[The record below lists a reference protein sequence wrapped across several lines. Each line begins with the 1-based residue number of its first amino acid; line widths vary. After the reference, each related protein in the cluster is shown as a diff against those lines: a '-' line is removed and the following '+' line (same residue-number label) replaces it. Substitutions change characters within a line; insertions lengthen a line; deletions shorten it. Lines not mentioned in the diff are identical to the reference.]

1 MSKARPTL
9 NMYRQGSGDSSY
21 SQRSSDLSLNEERE
35 HFRRDTERQA
45 LLQLE
50 KGRTKPVAFAVKT
63 NVAFDGS
70 LDDDSPVHGY
80 AVSFSMGDY
89 LHVMERYDQNWWI
102 GRKVQIGCDIGFIP
116 SPAKL
121 ETLRIQLAQIKNAPR
136 NATKP
141 SSTAN
146 LAKFLPKKNDNNS
159 NSPTSNNVGT
169 GSDEENQ
176 DNLDDGPRSKLPEN
190 ETNPPTVQASL
201 IEQERK
207 KKGFLGK
214 KVEQIPPYDVVPSMR
229 PVVIIGPSLKG
240 YEVTDMMQKALFE
253 HIKRRFESRVIITRV
268 SCDVSLAKKNN
279 LLNRARPNFGNS
291 NSNSSN
297 NRGTSMEDVQ
307 NEIERIFELAK
318 TLQLVVLDCDTI
330 NHPSQ
335 LAKTSLNPITVHLQ
349 ISSPKVLQ
357 RLIKSR
363 GKSQTRNMNVQLV
376 SAEKLAQCPLE
387 MWDIIL
393 HENTLEEASE
403 HLCGWLEE
411 YWMSTHPQMRNPPSL
426 TSTGYNM
433 PMLRSGQPGG
443 GQAGQLPGGQQLQ
456 LGQPPSTNS
465 NNNKPPTGGMQG
477 VPPVAPPR
485 HPPNPRLQ
493 KMKDDDREFQQMRAK
508 YDEE

>member
-1 MSKARPTL
+1 
-9 NMYRQGSGDSSY
+9 
-21 SQRSSDLSLNEERE
+21 
-35 HFRRDTERQA
+35 
-45 LLQLE
+45 
-50 KGRTKPVAFAVKT
+50 
-63 NVAFDGS
+63 
-70 LDDDSPVHGY
+70 
-80 AVSFSMGDY
+80 
-89 LHVMERYDQNWWI
+89 
-102 GRKVQIGCDIGFIP
+102 
-116 SPAKL
+116 
-121 ETLRIQLAQIKNAPR
+121 
-136 NATKP
+136 
-141 SSTAN
+141 
-146 LAKFLPKKNDNNS
+146 
-159 NSPTSNNVGT
+159 
-169 GSDEENQ
+169 
-176 DNLDDGPRSKLPEN
+176 
-190 ETNPPTVQASL
+190 
-201 IEQERK
+201 
-207 KKGFLGK
+207 
-214 KVEQIPPYDVVPSMR
+214 MR

-291 NSNSSN
+291 NANSSN

-363 GKSQTRNMNVQLV
+363 GKSQTKNMNVQLV

-411 YWMSTHPQMRNPPSL
+411 YWMSTHPQMRNAPSL
-426 TSTGYNM
+426 TSGYNM
-433 PMLRSGQPGG
+433 PMLRGAPGGQGQAGQPGG
-443 GQAGQLPGGQQLQ
+443 GQQLVLQQQGGQA
-456 LGQPPSTNS
+456 SNS

-485 HPPNPRLQ
+485 QPPNPRLQ